1 MSVSRFSQSSL
12 QNGFEKFN
20 TIWDG
25 KTAVGSMEAI
35 SSVTLSSTLGSVSFN
50 NIPQTYQHLELRTMA
65 LGSSSNQDI
74 LIRFGSSSTIDSG
87 SNYSWHEL
95 RGTGTNPVSSTATP
109 NASALY
115 VSSNAIDSAFPDI
128 SILSIVDYS
137 NINKYK
143 TLRVLRGGDRNG
155 SGTMGIFSG
164 NWRSFNAIDSL
175 LIYVSGGSFNANS
188 TFSLYG
194 IK

>member
-25 KTAVGSMEAI
+25 RSAVGSMEAI
-35 SSVTLSSTLGSVSFN
+35 SSITLSGASNLIEFN
-50 NIPQTYQHLELRTMA
+50 DIPLTYQHLEIRSMI
-65 LGSSSNQDI
+65 LGSSANQDI
-74 LIRFGSSSTIDSG
+74 FIRFSNYGAADSG

-95 RGTGTNPVSSTATP
+95 RGNGSTASSGNSA
-109 NASALY
+109 NATAMY
-115 VSSNAIDSAFPDI
+115 VSSNAIDTTFPDI
-128 SILSIVDYS
+128 SIIQIADYQ
-137 NINKYK
+137 NTGKFK
-143 TLRVLRGGDRNG
+143 TIRVLRGGDRNG
-155 SGTMGIFSG
+155 SGTLGVFSG
-164 NWRSFNAIDSL
+164 NWRNIESVSSIF
-175 LIYVSGGSFNANS
+175 IYVVSGTFNTNS